1 MAVGRPAHA
10 RSSLQAIA
18 VVLAAMLSACG
29 PDNRFVAPPPP
40 QVTVALPRQQK
51 VTRYLEVNGNTS
63 AVNTANLVA
72 RVQGFLQ
79 QINYSD
85 GDLVKEGAT
94 LFTIEPELLP
104 AQART
109 GAGGSKPRLRRR

>member
-40 QVTVALPRQQK
+40 QVTVALPQQQK

-72 RVQGFLQ
+72 RVQGFVR

-94 LFTIEPELLP
+94 LFTI
-104 AQART
+104 
-109 GAGGSKPRLRRR
+109 